1 MIKTQLYDLIEQ
13 AQRGHMFGEI
23 TFCFRDGKLTFVRTL
38 KTEAADIVRN
48 ETRERDEQRTR

>member
-1 MIKTQLYDLIEQ
+1 MIRTQLYDLIEQ
-13 AQRGHMFGEI
+13 AQRGRMFGEI

-48 ETRERDEQRTR
+48 ETGASHEQRTR